1 MPFGGFMA
9 RERWPTRLIF
19 LFAAVTSAI
28 GLGNV
33 WRFPYLAYKY
43 GGGAFLLPYLIALVV
58 AGIPLLILEFALGQK
73 LQKGAVDA
81 LASIKK
87 KFSGIGWL
95 ALFVSFIVISYYAV
109 VMGWALIYLFTSI
122 GTQWSADSKAY
133 FFNNVLQLSDSINVI
148 GNVVPAVLIALVICW
163 VMIYLSV
170 WKGTKSVS
178 KVVGWTV
185 PIALILFIAMVIRSV
200 TLEGSSVGLSF
211 YLTPNFS
218 ALLDTEVWI
227 AAFSQIFFSL
237 SIGFGVM
244 IAYASFNKQTND
256 IAKNAVI
263 VGISDTLFSI
273 FAGFIV
279 FGTLG
284 FMSTAQNV
292 PIDQVIAS
300 GPGLAFVVFPK
311 ALSLMPFATIF
322 SMIFFL
328 ILVVIAYDSAF
339 SLVEAINTVV
349 AEKTKMKRKNIAL
362 VVCILGLLA
371 GLIFTTNAGLY
382 FLDVIDHFINSYAL
396 IAVGILECIAVGWV
410 FGAEKLR
417 AYVNKVSEIK
427 IGKWWDYAI
436 KYVIPISLS
445 IIVALQLKA
454 EFIEN
459 YGGYP
464 DWAIAI
470 GWVAVLAPVVVAF
483 LLPQKKVKA
492 SSN

>member
-1 MPFGGFMA
+1 
-9 RERWPTRLIF
+9 
-19 LFAAVTSAI
+19 
-28 GLGNV
+28 
-33 WRFPYLAYKY
+33 
-43 GGGAFLLPYLIALVV
+43 
-58 AGIPLLILEFALGQK
+58 
-73 LQKGAVDA
+73 
-81 LASIKK
+81 
-87 KFSGIGWL
+87 
-95 ALFVSFIVISYYAV
+95 
-109 VMGWALIYLFTSI
+109 MGWALIYFFTSI
-122 GTQWSADSKAY
+122 GMQWSNDTKTY
-133 FFNNVLQLSDSINVI
+133 FFNNVLQLSDSINVV
-148 GNVVPAVLIALVICW
+148 GNIVPAVFIALVISW
-163 VMIYLSV
+163 IMIYLSV

-178 KVVGWTV
+178 KVVGWTA
-185 PIALILFIAMVIRSV
+185 PIALILFIAMIIRSV
-200 TLEGSSVGLSF
+200 TLEGSSAGLSF

-237 SIGFGVM
+237 SVGFGVL
-244 IAYASFNKQTND
+244 IAYASFNKQTED

-284 FMSTAQNV
+284 FMSTSQNV
-292 PIDQVIAS
+292 PIDQVVAS
-300 GPGLAFVVFPK
+300 GHGLAFVVFPE

-328 ILVVIAYDSAF
+328 VLIIIAYDGAF

-349 AEKTKMKRKNIAL
+349 VDKTKIRREYIAL

-382 FLDVIDHFINSYAL
+382 FLDIIDHFVNSYAL
-396 IAVGILECIAVGWV
+396 IVVGILECLAVGWV

-417 AYVNKVSEIK
+417 AYVNKVSEFK
-427 IGKWWDYAI
+427 IGVWWDYSI
-436 KYVIPISLS
+436 KYIIPISLS

-464 DWAIAI
+464 DWAIVV
-470 GWVAVLAPVVVAF
+470 GWVAVLAPVVMAF
-483 LLPQKKVKA
+483 LVPQRKVKA
-492 SSN
+492 SRN

>member
-1 MPFGGFMA
+1 MA

-95 ALFVSFIVISYYAV
+95 ALFVGFIVISYYAV
-109 VMGWALIYLFTSI
+109 VMGWALIYFFTSI
-122 GTQWSADSKAY
+122 GLQWSGDAKAY
-133 FFNNVLQLSDSINVI
+133 FFNNVLQLSDSINVV
-148 GNVVPAVLIALVICW
+148 GNIVPAVFIALVICW
-163 VMIYLSV
+163 IMIYLSV

-178 KVVGWTV
+178 KVVSWTV
-185 PIALILFIAMVIRSV
+185 PIALILFIALIIRSV
-200 TLEGSSVGLSF
+200 TLEGSLAGLSF

-218 ALLDTEVWI
+218 ALFDTEVWI

-237 SIGFGVM
+237 SVGFGVM
-244 IAYASFNKQTND
+244 ITYASFNKQTND
-256 IAKNAVI
+256 IAKNAII

-273 FAGFIV
+273 FVGFIV

-292 PIDQVIAS
+292 PIDQVVAS
-300 GPGLAFVVFPK
+300 GPSLAFVIFPK
-311 ALSLMPFATIF
+311 ALSLMPFATLF

-349 AEKTKMKRKNIAL
+349 VEKTKIRREYIAL
-362 VVCILGLLA
+362 VVCILGFLA
-371 GLIFTTNAGLY
+371 GLIFATNSGLY
-382 FLDVIDHFINSYAL
+382 FLDIVDHFMNSYAL
-396 IAVGILECIAVGWV
+396 ITVGILECIAVGWV
-410 FGAEKLR
+410 FGAERLR

-427 IGKWWDYAI
+427 IGVWWDYAI
-436 KYVIPISLS
+436 KYIIPLALS

-454 EFIEN
+454 ELVEN

-464 DWAIAI
+464 DWAIVV
-470 GWVAVLAPVVVAF
+470 GWVAVLAPVVISF
-483 LLPQKKVKA
+483 LVPQKRVKI
-492 SSN
+492 SIS